1 MDEKPPQ
8 ITLTIFLIKE
18 DKADVD
24 SFVPKKGSLDCYT
37 LQDGR
42 TVIGDLYV
50 KKSVPRPP
58 GWGKLFKEYIDPKNL
73 GKASSTAAVFVLKV
87 GGRWFAITFGQGR
100 YLLKPEC
107 WEERFGLLVSLNS
120 IGQNKIKSIDKR
132 TFDALSTHS
141 KIQSSQE
148 AAPQEFGLDIEQDL
162 VRAVTGSPTDD
173 KLGHRLS
180 GMDALRVCVSITLEQ
195 LPNLLA
201 RYQMQFRSNAYRKN
215 FPWVDHISEVTRASK
230 GEELDDVLVEHIRAR
245 NLDRC
250 WMAVP
255 EIVDWTSIDGFRYG
269 WSTKNPKHHDIHLH
283 EFLEEIRD
291 PSSITI
297 ERFRQRQVYCIGDDD
312 RQIYQWS
319 VYKCI
324 YCEIDHG
331 NDSYLLSGGKWYRV
345 ARDFVAEVN
354 ESFANIPRY
363 PTVLPEYDDG
373 SEGEYNER
381 VVKGDPEQYA
391 LMDKKLIPFGGGNNK
406 FEFCD
411 LYTRA
416 KDIIHVKRYGGS
428 SVFSHLFAQGT
439 ASAELFQTQ
448 PAIRDLVNQKLPPS
462 HKLAESAKR
471 PNPGEYRVV
480 FAVVSDSEEPDLT
493 VPFFSRL
500 NLRSAVR
507 RLDGYGYQV
516 AITKISVSKNLS
528 KLKRYDPW

>member
-162 VRAVTGSPTDD
+162 VRAVTGSPTDE

-180 GMDALRVCVSITLEQ
+180 GMDAL
-195 LPNLLA
+195 
-201 RYQMQFRSNAYRKN
+201 
-215 FPWVDHISEVTRASK
+215 
-230 GEELDDVLVEHIRAR
+230 
-245 NLDRC
+245 
-250 WMAVP
+250 
-255 EIVDWTSIDGFRYG
+255 
-269 WSTKNPKHHDIHLH
+269 
-283 EFLEEIRD
+283 
-291 PSSITI
+291 
-297 ERFRQRQVYCIGDDD
+297 
-312 RQIYQWS
+312 
-319 VYKCI
+319 
-324 YCEIDHG
+324 
-331 NDSYLLSGGKWYRV
+331 
-345 ARDFVAEVN
+345 
-354 ESFANIPRY
+354 
-363 PTVLPEYDDG
+363 
-373 SEGEYNER
+373 
-381 VVKGDPEQYA
+381 
-391 LMDKKLIPFGGGNNK
+391 
-406 FEFCD
+406 
-411 LYTRA
+411 
-416 KDIIHVKRYGGS
+416 
-428 SVFSHLFAQGT
+428 
-439 ASAELFQTQ
+439 
-448 PAIRDLVNQKLPPS
+448 
-462 HKLAESAKR
+462 
-471 PNPGEYRVV
+471 
-480 FAVVSDSEEPDLT
+480 
-493 VPFFSRL
+493 
-500 NLRSAVR
+500 
-507 RLDGYGYQV
+507 
-516 AITKISVSKNLS
+516 
-528 KLKRYDPW
+528 